1 MSDFSLYVFHPYGAG
16 KQKSAVTVLTPGSGA
31 LGTEQV
37 FVCFIEHCSS
47 LAWFSALTIQKSHRR
62 LNFFCF

>member
-31 LGTEQV
+31 LGTEQG
-37 FVCFIEHCSS
+37 FVCFDEHDLSV
-47 LAWFSALTIQKSHRR
+47 AWVSELQI
-62 LNFFCF
+62 